1 MNKKKNN
8 KSKNT
13 SVLPKYIEK
22 SWNNLDEINDSI
34 MDLEWEDFSIDINKT
49 ILTCLGVVQTM
60 TNKNGEKFNVIV
72 TDCEFMNNEVW
83 NRMKYSTE
91 VSNDIRDI
99 NEYVDKIHN
108 YKSVEKMVKKNG
120 SVLGTS

>member
-1 MNKKKNN
+1 MNKKKKN

-34 MDLEWEDFSIDINKT
+34 MDLEWEDFSIDTNKT
-49 ILTCLGVVQTM
+49 ILTSLGVVQTM

-72 TDCEFMNNEVW
+72 TEGEIIGEMW
-83 NRMKYSTE
+83 NRLKYSNE
-91 VSNDIRDI
+91 VSNDLRDI
-99 NEYVDKIHN
+99 DEYVDKINN

-120 SVLGTS
+120 SVLGIS

>member
-1 MNKKKNN
+1 MNKKKKN

-34 MDLEWEDFSIDINKT
+34 TDFEWIDFSIDINKT

-60 TNKNGEKFNVIV
+60 TNKNGEKFNIIV